1 MQSKHIRYGAMALV
15 IGLMFLHPDPALAT
29 VESSLAAIQGKLIN
43 VVLPLIGVIGL
54 CFAAI
59 SFFTGNPNARGHL
72 FLAMMGAVIGF
83 GAPSIIA
90 FIRGMIN

>member
-1 MQSKHIRYGAMALV
+1 MNARHLRYGAL
-15 IGLMFLHPDPALAT
+15 ALAIGFT
-29 VESSLAAIQGKLIN
+29 FFHPELAMASVESSLTAIQTKLIN
-43 VVLPLIGVIGL
+43 VVLPLLGVIGL

-72 FLAMMGAVIGF
+72 LLAMLGAAIGF